1 MYHYL
6 SFLTTPA
13 PMTMFAGIYKLPAG
27 YRLTV
32 HRDGRLESHR
42 YWDAVPGQG
51 IQAREL
57 AGLSESAVEDFYVAG
72 IRERLKASV
81 AKRMMSDVPFG
92 VFLSGGIDSST
103 NVALMAELM
112 DRPVDTFTVGF
123 RDHTHLNELEY
134 AQMMA
139 RRFNTKHHE
148 VLIGEQDMIGYLDQ
162 LIHSQ
167 DEPIAD
173 WVCIPLYF
181 VSKLARDS
189 GTTVVQVGEGSDEQ
203 FSGYSGYMMY
213 LDMYRRYWTP
223 FRKYLPKFA
232 QHGVAALAR
241 TAARMRPGLAP
252 YADVVDRAARDRE
265 HFWSG
270 AMVFWDLLKSQLV
283 DSAALPISTPNGALA
298 GTDLLPQSYLAHDSY
313 NVVRSFLG
321 PFDTAHPGS
330 DVLTRMIYNEFK
342 LRLPELLLMRV
353 DKIGMST
360 TIEARVPF
368 LDHELVDFTMDI
380 PMSAKVKNGNAKH
393 LLKKAVRG
401 WIPDEI
407 IDRKKMGFG
416 APMSQ
421 WLRGEFGRRVEADL
435 LRSPLLSSGWLRADY
450 VRDLCRAHREGRQ
463 DNSLYV
469 WALFNLVAWHDYWVG
484 SGARA

>member
-1 MYHYL
+1 
-6 SFLTTPA
+6 
-13 PMTMFAGIYKLPAG
+13 
-27 YRLTV
+27 
-32 HRDGRLESHR
+32 
-42 YWDAVPGQG
+42 
-51 IQAREL
+51 
-57 AGLSESAVEDFYVAG
+57 
-72 IRERLKASV
+72 
-81 AKRMMSDVPFG
+81 
-92 VFLSGGIDSST
+92 
-103 NVALMAELM
+103 
-112 DRPVDTFTVGF
+112 
-123 RDHTHLNELEY
+123 
-134 AQMMA
+134 
-139 RRFNTKHHE
+139 
-148 VLIGEQDMIGYLDQ
+148 
-162 LIHSQ
+162 
-167 DEPIAD
+167 
-173 WVCIPLYF
+173 VCIPLYF

-213 LDMYRRYWTP
+213 LDLYRRYWTP
-223 FRKYLPKFA
+223 FRKYLPKVA

-241 TAARMRPGLAP
+241 TAARVRPSLTP

-270 AMVFWDLLKSQLV
+270 ATVFWDLLKRQLV
-283 DSAALPISTPNGALA
+283 DDRALPTGKASSALA
-298 GTDLLPQSYLAHDSY
+298 GTDLLPSSYLSHDSF

-321 PFDTAHPGS
+321 PFDAAHPGQ

-368 LDHELVDFTMDI
+368 LDHELVEFTMDI
-380 PMSAKVKNGNAKH
+380 PMAAKVKNGQAKY

-421 WLRGEFGRRVEADL
+421 WLRGEFGRRVEAEL
-435 LRSPLLSSGWLRADY
+435 LSSPLVKSGWLRRDF
-450 VRDLCRAHREGRQ
+450 VRELCTRHRTGRG
-463 DNSLYV
+463 DNSLYI
-469 WALFNLVAWHDYWVG
+469 WSLFNLVAWHTYWVDRP
-484 SGARA
+484 AVAA